1 MTQKLKFQEGKVT
14 TKQVSVL
21 ARRHVK
27 MGEPQIN
34 YIQKFCRF
42 RNMMDIGTTSSEDR
56 LRRGIRD
63 LNTFAK
69 DMLTKLQSDA
79 PVNPRLLN
87 RMRNKKNQSLQK
99 LLSQFPKQEKITLND
114 LFELCILLL
123 KKEKLARNK

>member
-1 MTQKLKFQEGKVT
+1 
-14 TKQVSVL
+14 
-21 ARRHVK
+21 
-27 MGEPQIN
+27 
-34 YIQKFCRF
+34 
-42 RNMMDIGTTSSEDR
+42 MMDIGTTSSEDR

-114 LFELCILLL
+114 LFELCIASA
-123 KKEKLARNK
+123 KKGKLARNK